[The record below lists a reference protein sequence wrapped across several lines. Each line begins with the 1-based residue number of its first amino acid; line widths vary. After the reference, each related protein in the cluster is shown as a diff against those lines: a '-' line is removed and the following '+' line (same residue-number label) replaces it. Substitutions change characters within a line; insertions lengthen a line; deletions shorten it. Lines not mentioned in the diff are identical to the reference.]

1 MGRIQ
6 RFAELFDEHNEIAA
20 WLVLITA
27 VVLLL
32 LGKLEQW
39 PFVALVGLGLV
50 TLLGSKYFAGVRVGP
65 SGVEVEK

>member
-6 RFAELFDEHNEIAA
+6 RIAELFDEHNEIAA
-20 WLVLITA
+20 WLVLIGA
-27 VVLLL
+27 VALLL
-32 LGKLEQW
+32 VGKLDQW

-65 SGVEVEK
+65 GGVEVDK